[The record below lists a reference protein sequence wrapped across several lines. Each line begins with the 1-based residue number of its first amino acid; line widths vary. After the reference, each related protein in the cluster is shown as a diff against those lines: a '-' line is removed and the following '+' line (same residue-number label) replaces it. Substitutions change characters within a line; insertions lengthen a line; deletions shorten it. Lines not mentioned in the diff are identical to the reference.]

1 MKQDEYASRANSP
14 HLCSSTF
21 LSALCHFCC
30 SNALLHKTSSYC
42 ILRYAVIL
50 HMARPSLIGQ
60 MGC

>member
-30 SNALLHKTSSYC
+30 SNALLHKTSSYR
-42 ILRYAVIL
+42 ILR
-50 HMARPSLIGQ
+50 
-60 MGC
+60 